1 MTARLQKLSLLL
13 VSVIVL
19 SSGVLLPS
27 LPEITQEYSKIN
39 STLVELLST
48 LPALFTML
56 TVSFSPRL
64 AEKLGYKQTVQLGLA
79 ITLVSG
85 FAPMVTSSFIWLFIS
100 RVSFGIGIGLFN
112 PLLFSFSSSL
122 YKGNELSSM
131 IGFQSA
137 FEGIGGILTSLL
149 VASLIAG
156 GWRQTLWV
164 YLIILP
170 VLLLFSLFVPQING
184 RKIAEQSNQ
193 VAKVKIDRTFWG
205 FIVLLMILI
214 TVYMSVSVKLTA
226 LLLEGGFGSA
236 KDASL
241 ALALMGLGAMSAGLL
256 FGKAVLLFKH
266 WLLPLALAG
275 MGLSLLSLGLTKSL
289 ALVMLCNITIG
300 LSFRSF
306 IPYLMNLANQVSDG
320 SGERRTA
327 LLLMGFNIGSAF
339 APVSIKI
346 LQNVLYLKE
355 VKAIYLVEGVFLC
368 LLALGSVALLLL
380 KNKNRK

>member
-56 TVSFSPRL
+56 TVSFSPHL
-64 AEKLGYKQTVQLGLA
+64 AEKLGYKQTVQLGLV

-85 FAPMVTSSFIWLFIS
+85 FAPMLTSSFIWLFIS
-100 RVSFGIGIGLFN
+100 RVTFGIGIGLFN
-112 PLLFSFSSSL
+112 PLLFSFSSHL

-137 FEGIGGILTSLL
+137 FEGIGGIVTSLL
-149 VASLIAG
+149 VAQLIAG

-170 VLLLFSLFVPQING
+170 VLLLFSFFVPNIGSPRTVEARQHT
-184 RKIAEQSNQ
+184 KI
-193 VAKVKIDRTFWG
+193 KIDKAFLLL
-205 FIVLLMILI
+205 IVLLMILI

-226 LLLEGGFGSA
+226 LLLEGRFGTA

-241 ALALMGLGAMSAGLL
+241 ALALMGFGAMSAGLL
-256 FGKAVLLFKH
+256 FGKSIQLFKQ
-266 WLLPLALAG
+266 WLLPVALTG
-275 MGLSLLSLGLTKSL
+275 MGVSLLCLGLTRNLSL
-289 ALVMLCNITIG
+289 VLLSNIAIG
-300 LSFRSF
+300 LAFRSF
-306 IPYLMNLANQVSDG
+306 VPYLMNLANQVSDG

-339 APVSIKI
+339 APVSIKV
-346 LQNVLYLKE
+346 LQNMLHLKE
-355 VKAIYLVEGVFLC
+355 VKSIYLVEGLFLC
-368 LLALGSVALLLL
+368 FLAIGSFALMVI
-380 KNKNRK
+380 KNQKNRK